1 MASSLTI
8 GREARSFLVLQK
20 KRPSI
25 LRVLGYPDGQGGPA
39 LVTGPGTSNK
49 LRILGDCAQTAAAC
63 SSRGGCGLLVTMA
76 DTDETKPDVGNLE
89 HVNIKVKS
97 QVRGLF
103 LEQHTYRVATSP
115 AVSSTLPVLCV
126 V

>member
-1 MASSLTI
+1 MHARLAVKEAQYWLQDQEQATSS
-8 GREARSFLVLQK
+8 RA
-20 KRPSI
+20 
-25 LRVLGYPDGQGGPA
+25 
-39 LVTGPGTSNK
+39 
-49 LRILGDCAQTAAAC
+49 LRIPGDCAQTAAAC
-63 SSRGGCGLLVTMA
+63 SSRGGCGVLVTMA

-115 AVSSTLPVLCV
+115 AALSTLPVLRV